1 MSAAEPDVAR
11 GVLFDL
17 DGTLV
22 DTIGLIVASFQHA
35 VMAVAGEAVD
45 EATARSWIG
54 RPLLP
59 VLLERSPTHGE
70 EMDRV
75 YREWNRANT
84 ERLIRPYAGIAELLA
99 DLAAD
104 GVPMGIVTSKRRE
117 IAQYALD
124 SVGLGSAIALLG
136 TLEDTSEHKPD
147 PAPLLLGAKRLGVEP
162 RDCTYVGDATV
173 DVLAARA
180 AGMRSIAV
188 SWGAGTIADLE
199 ATTPDLV
206 VGSVGELAA
215 YLLAR

>member
-1 MSAAEPDVAR
+1 M
-11 GVLFDL
+11 LNQQ
-17 DGTLV
+17 
-22 DTIGLIVASFQHA
+22 TIAQL
-35 VMAVAGEAVD
+35 
-45 EATARSWIG
+45 
-54 RPLLP
+54 
-59 VLLERSPTHGE
+59 
-70 EMDRV
+70 
-75 YREWNRANT
+75 
-84 ERLIRPYAGIAELLA
+84 AELLA
-99 DLAAD
+99 DLTAD